1 MIGHIHIYGEI
12 GKQVTLASVQAELD
26 PKASEYIIHI
36 HSNGGDVFE
45 GYAIHNVLKNTG
57 KKVTAYV
64 EGTCASIATLIAA
77 AASNIVMNVKS
88 TFMIHNPIVTNTGGD
103 AKDLRNVAGQLD
115 KIKSQLIDSWVG
127 RTSLSRVQLSE
138 MYDNE
143 TWLTPEQAVEY
154 GFADQVQEILKAVAS
169 ADIKYLKHMDKKVSA
184 IDNLKKRILALFAP
198 ANVTD
203 TLADGTV
210 ISIDSEDGDWAGKK
224 VSTEDG
230 TPIPTGEYPLA
241 DGRVL
246 VVADGTVSEVRE
258 ATQDNK
264 DAQTQDDDMK
274 YKEEN
279 EALKARILEL
289 ESAIQ
294 ATKDSEEKAQAKAR
308 SFENKLNT
316 EVKNLT
322 AEVNKLRNTSVT
334 DELPAL
340 GDKKQVGGD
349 AQRPTA
355 GLATFLKQNVID
367 KRN

>member
-12 GKQVTLASVQAELD
+12 GKQVTLASVQQELD

-77 AASNIVMNVKS
+77 AASNIVMNTKS

-127 RTSLSRVQLSE
+127 RTSLSREQLSE

-143 TWLTPEQAVEY
+143 TWLTPEQAVDY
-154 GFADQVQEILKAVAS
+154 GFADQVEEILKAVAS
-169 ADIKYLKHMDKKVSA
+169 ADIKYLKHMNNKTSP
-184 IDNLKKRILALFAP
+184 IDALKKRIMALFSP
-198 ANVTD
+198 SNVTD

-210 ISIDSEDGDWAGKK
+210 IQVESEDGDYTGKK
-224 VSTEDG
+224 VYAEDG
-230 TPIPTGEYPLA
+230 SPIPTGEYPLA
-241 DGRVL
+241 DGRVIM
-246 VVADGTVSEVRE
+246 VTDGTITEIRE

-264 DAQTQDDDMK
+264 ETDNTQDDMK

-316 EVKNLT
+316 EVKNLQ

-334 DELPAL
+334 DELPKL

-349 AQRPTA
+349 EVPVSG
-355 GLATFLKQNVID
+355 GLASFLKTNVID

>member
-12 GKQVTLASVQAELD
+12 GKQVTLASVQSELD

-45 GYAIHNVLKNTG
+45 GYAIHNVIKNTG

-127 RTSLSRVQLSE
+127 RTTLSREQLSE

-143 TWLTPEQAVEY
+143 TWLTPEQAVDY
-154 GFADQVQEILKAVAS
+154 GFADQVEEILKAVAS
-169 ADIKYLKHMDKKVSA
+169 ADIKYLKHMNNKTSA
-184 IDNLKKRILALFAP
+184 IDSLKKRIMALFAP
-198 ANVTD
+198 SNVAD

-210 ISIDSEDGDWAGKK
+210 IQVDSEDGDYAGKK
-224 VSTEDG
+224 VYMEDG

-246 VVADGTVSEVRE
+246 VVTDGTISEVRE
-258 ATQDNK
+258 ATQDNTETE
-264 DAQTQDDDMK
+264 TQDMK

-316 EVKNLT
+316 EVKTLT
-322 AEVNKLRNTSVT
+322 AEVNKLRNTSTT
-334 DELPAL
+334 DELPNL

-349 AQRPTA
+349 QAPMTGSLA
-355 GLATFLKQNVID
+355 GFLKQNVID